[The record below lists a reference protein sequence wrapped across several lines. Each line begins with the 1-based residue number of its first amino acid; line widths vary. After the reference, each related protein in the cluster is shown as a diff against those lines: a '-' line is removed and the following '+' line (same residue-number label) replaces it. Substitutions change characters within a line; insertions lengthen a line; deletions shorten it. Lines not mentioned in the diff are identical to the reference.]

1 MKQNTKYETRGKPQA
16 ISSSFLVFLI
26 PSKPNYVI
34 IQSRFTSFS
43 PNIFRLTDLDINSK
57 W

>member
-26 PSKPNYVI
+26 PSKSNDVI

-57 W
+57 